1 MDEIRTRWPY
11 NSRFINCTPA
21 IRSPG
26 LPSVSSPA
34 LSSPLS
40 PPVPSTHATSSLS
53 FVSSPGYGMP
63 FASTSVPLFFFS
75 PSSRRSYQASTLTAY
90 ATLFHA
96 SLSLFVF
103 SSFVL
108 VRARTSVF
116 GLPLERKRMATRYRD
131 FSRNRTKTIE
141 ICVGK
146 LRAKKE
152 FRSYLPSFISG
163 YGTM

>member
-26 LPSVSSPA
+26 LPSVSSSA

-53 FVSSPGYGMP
+53 FVSSLGYGMP
-63 FASTSVPLFFFS
+63 FTSTSVPLFFFS
-75 PSSRRSYQASTLTAY
+75 PSSRRSYQASTPTAY
-90 ATLFHA
+90 ATF
-96 SLSLFVF
+96 FF

-108 VRARTSVF
+108 VRARTSVL
-116 GLPLERKRMATRYRD
+116 GLPLERRRMATQHRD
-131 FSRNRTKTIE
+131 ISRNRTTTIE
-141 ICVGK
+141 TRVGK

-152 FRSYLPSFISG
+152 FHSYLPSFISG